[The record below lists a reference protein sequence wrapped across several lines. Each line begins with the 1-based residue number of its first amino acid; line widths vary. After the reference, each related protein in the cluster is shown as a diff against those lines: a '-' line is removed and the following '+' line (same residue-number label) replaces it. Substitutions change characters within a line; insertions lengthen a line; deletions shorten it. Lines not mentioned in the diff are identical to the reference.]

1 MTDEQIKYSLHTGE
15 LKISNRDKFSHYG
28 IVGFLLIIPTTF
40 LFLFTKDY
48 FQGTEKSIK
57 EGEIWFIIIPS
68 IHAFLFYKLQK
79 KRLKFKSIET
89 NLTRDELDIMIENVA
104 KKLEWH
110 PYFINERVFIAKTF
124 PSFLSGSW
132 GEQITILFDKNRIL
146 VNSICDPEKN
156 SSVVSM
162 GRNKEHINTFV
173 QEIKKGS
180 LKQTFGKK

>member
-1 MTDEQIKYSLHTGE
+1 MCMTDEQIKYSLHTGE

-28 IVGFLLIIPTTF
+28 IVGFLFIIPTTF

-48 FQGTEKSIK
+48 FQGTAKSIK

-68 IHAFLFYKLQK
+68 ILAFLFYKIQK
-79 KRLKFKSIET
+79 KRLKLISIET
-89 NLTRDELDIMIENVA
+89 NLTRGELDIMIENVA

-110 PYFINERVFIAKTF
+110 PYFIDERVFIAKTF

-146 VNSICDPEKN
+146 INSICDPDKN
-156 SSVVSM
+156 SSMISM
-162 GRNKEHINTFV
+162 GRNKKNINNLIL
-173 QEIKKGS
+173 EIKKAS
-180 LKQTFGKK
+180 FK